1 MDTTQA
7 LKLMKL
13 APAAVDV
20 CEALVNAED
29 AFARG
34 DITFTE
40 RAELRAKALEAARAV
55 VTEATQESYHA

>member
-34 DITFTE
+34 DITFHE
-40 RAELRAKALEAARAV
+40 RAELRTKALQDAREIVNQTKENSDA
-55 VTEATQESYHA
+55 